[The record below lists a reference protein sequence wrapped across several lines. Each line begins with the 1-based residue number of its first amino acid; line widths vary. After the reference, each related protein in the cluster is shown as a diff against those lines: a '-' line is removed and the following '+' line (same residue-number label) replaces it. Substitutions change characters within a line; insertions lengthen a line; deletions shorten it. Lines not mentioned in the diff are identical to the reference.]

1 MSRHILPGTDKAIY
15 VLTKDQDEFD
25 SDIDALEDI
34 LDKTE
39 AEIHKTR
46 VYLAIIRE
54 NKHEIINNHTNESHE
69 PT

>member
-1 MSRHILPGTDKAIY
+1 MRYILPGTDIPIY

-25 SDIDALEDI
+25 SDIDALEEI

-46 VYLAIIRE
+46 AILAIIKE
-54 NKHEIINNHTNESHE
+54 HKDEIIHNTN
-69 PT
+69 

>member
-54 NKHEIINNHTNESHE
+54 NKHEIINNHTNGA
-69 PT
+69 PQQT

>member
-15 VLTKDQDEFD
+15 VLTPDQDEFD

-39 AEIHKTR
+39 EQIHITR
-46 VYLAIIRE
+46 AHLAYIRE
-54 NKHEIINNHTNESHE
+54 HKNEIINPNGTSKQ
-69 PT
+69 T

>member
-25 SDIDALEDI
+25 ADIDALEDI

-54 NKHEIINNHTNESHE
+54 NKREIINNHTNGA
-69 PT
+69 PQQT

>member
-15 VLTKDQDEFD
+15 VLTPDQDEFD

-54 NKHEIINNHTNESHE
+54 NKHEIINNHTNGA
-69 PT
+69 PQQT

>member
-1 MSRHILPGTDKAIY
+1 MRYLIPGTDIPIY

-25 SDIDALEDI
+25 CDVDALEDI

-46 VYLAIIRE
+46 AYLAIIRE
-54 NKHEIINNHTNESHE
+54 HKDEIIHNTNGATEQ
-69 PT
+69 T